1 MTFPWSFPTFLFEVF
16 SLKKRSLSVRCPSI
30 IIYSNMT
37 EKGRN
42 EHEVSVG

>member
-42 EHEVSVG
+42 EHELSVG